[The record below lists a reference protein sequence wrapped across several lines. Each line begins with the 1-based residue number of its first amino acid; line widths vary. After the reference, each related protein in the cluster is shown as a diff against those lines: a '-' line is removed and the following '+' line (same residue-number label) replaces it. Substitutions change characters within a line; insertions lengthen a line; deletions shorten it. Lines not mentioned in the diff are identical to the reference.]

1 MANKFINF
9 VNKAYSGQDYSSAM
23 GAGSLGLQKRERTAE
38 QLPEEERED
47 FKHYSNRAIFTGG
60 IGVPA
65 FIGTHA
71 YTFGPMYT
79 KAISAGA
86 GEQAVQGGMAGNLI
100 LGDIAGSTIGL
111 VSLPRLLE
119 RWEDEA
125 HKRQAKK
132 KYFGGELIHT
142 KPILIPKQ
150 K

>member
-1 MANKFINF
+1 MVNKFIDF
-9 VNKAYSGQDYSSAM
+9 INKAYDGQDYSSAM
-23 GAGSLGLQKRERTAE
+23 GAGSLGLQKRERAAE
-38 QLPEEERED
+38 KLPEEEKED

-60 IGVPA
+60 IGIPA
-65 FIGTHA
+65 MIGAHE

-86 GEQAVQGGMAGNLI
+86 GEQAAQGGMAGNLI

-125 HKRQAKK
+125 HKRQTKK
-132 KYFGGELIHT
+132 KYFGGELT
-142 KPILIPKQ
+142 SNKPTLISKY

>member
-1 MANKFINF
+1 MVNKFINF
-9 VNKAYSGQDYSSAM
+9 INKAYNGQDYSSAM

-38 QLPEEERED
+38 KLPEEERKD

-65 FIGTHA
+65 TLGSHA
-71 YTFGPMYT
+71 YIFGPMYT
-79 KAISAGA
+79 KAIAAGA
-86 GEQAVQGGMAGNLI
+86 GEQALQGGMAGNLI

-125 HKRQAKK
+125 YKRQTKK
-132 KYFGGELIHT
+132 KYFGGALICN
-142 KPILIPKQ
+142 KPTLISKQ